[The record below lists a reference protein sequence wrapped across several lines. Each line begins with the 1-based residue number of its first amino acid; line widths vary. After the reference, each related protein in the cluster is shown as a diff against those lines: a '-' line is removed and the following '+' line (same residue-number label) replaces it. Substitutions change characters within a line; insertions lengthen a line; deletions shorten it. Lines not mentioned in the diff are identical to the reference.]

1 MALPAMVLPF
11 LINFGVNKAM
21 GMSTGKALGLAGMQ
35 AMLPGAGT
43 EGALSGGTGGGIGSL
58 VAGGGQQ
65 TAKAFAIEGGKALA
79 AGMADKKYGGA
90 APFLAYGGLQGLQGA
105 MGAGQLGQAGTT
117 QATGLEGLKQAFTG
131 APQAA
136 QIPPGTD
143 SMLTQGIPG
152 LEQVP
157 QTEADIL
164 KTIKPGD
171 SVTKAASKEAGKKLG
186 TGEMLGLGLA
196 GTTLLGSMGGDD
208 KEQKP
213 EGLNLN
219 YPTVKDI
226 VTRFERR
233 PGEQL
238 QIGETVEERI
248 GTGYQP
254 RFQQG
259 GLAQFNNGALVNKL
273 PSKTTN
279 DEKDYSV
286 YRRASNFVIDESGN
300 GNGDEDTMLA
310 QLADG
315 EFVTTANAVLGAGIM
330 AGANPND
337 ANQMR
342 DKGAK
347 YFYEQQARFKRIFEM
362 LKKAKAA

>member
-1 MALPAMVLPF
+1 MALPAFVLPF

-35 AMLPGAGT
+35 SMLPGAGT

-65 TAKAFAIEGGKALA
+65 TAKAFALEGGKALA
-79 AGMADKKYGGA
+79 AGMAEKKYGGA
-90 APFLAYGGLQGLQGA
+90 APFLAYGGLQALQGA
-105 MGAGQLGQAGTT
+105 AGVGQLGGPEAI
-117 QATGLEGLKQAFTG
+117 QATGLEGAKG
-131 APQAA
+131 A
-136 QIPPGTD
+136 IMG
-143 SMLTQGIPG
+143 
-152 LEQVP
+152 P
-157 QTEADIL
+157 QTGIVPPPKPTTLGGAAD
-164 KTIKPGD
+164 
-171 SVTKAASKEAGKKLG
+171 AGKTVANAGKTVAGGANAAKSSGLG
-186 TGEMLGLGLA
+186 TA
-196 GTTLLGSMGGDD
+196 GTLALGAGLIPLLGGD
-208 KEQKP
+208 E
-213 EGLNLN
+213 EGKSITEKLNLN
-219 YPTVKDI
+219 YPSVKDI
-226 VTRFERR
+226 VTKFERA

-238 QIGETVEERI
+238 QIGETVEERL
-248 GTGYQP
+248 GSNYQP
-254 RFQQG
+254 RFQSG

-273 PSKTTN
+273 PSKTVN
-279 DEKDYSV
+279 DENDHSV

-330 AGANPND
+330 AGANPSD
-337 ANQMR
+337 AKQMR

>member
-65 TAKAFAIEGGKALA
+65 TAKAFALEGGKALA

-105 MGAGQLGQAGTT
+105 MGVGQLGPAGSA
-117 QATGLEGLKQAFTG
+117 QATGLEGFKQSILGGQTPG
-131 APQAA
+131 VAPVAKPAELGGKTVA
-136 QIPPGTD
+136 Q
-143 SMLTQGIPG
+143 
-152 LEQVP
+152 
-157 QTEADIL
+157 
-164 KTIKPGD
+164 
-171 SVTKAASKEAGKKLG
+171 EAGKKAVKEGAKKLG
-186 TGEMLGLGLA
+186 TGEILGLGLA

-208 KEQKP
+208 AEPPTEK
-213 EGLNLN
+213 LNVN
-219 YPTVKDI
+219 YPKVKDI
-226 VTRFERR
+226 VTKFKIRDYDTGQDTQV
-233 PGEQL
+233 P
-238 QIGETVEERI
+238 IGETVEERL
-248 GTGYQP
+248 GSDYQA
-254 RFQQG
+254 RFKDG

-315 EFVTTANAVLGAGIM
+315 EFVTTAKAVLGAGIL
-330 AGANPND
+330 AGANPKD
-337 ANQMR
+337 SAQMR
-342 DKGAK
+342 EKGAK
-347 YFYEQQARFKRIFEM
+347 YFYDQQDKFKRIFKLINENRTNQVQ
-362 LKKAKAA
+362 